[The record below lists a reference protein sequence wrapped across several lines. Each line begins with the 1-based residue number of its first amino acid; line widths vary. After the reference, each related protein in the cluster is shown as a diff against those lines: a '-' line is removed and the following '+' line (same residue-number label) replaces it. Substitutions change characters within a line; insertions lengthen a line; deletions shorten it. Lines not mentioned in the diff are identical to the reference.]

1 MYWLKQNNVDL
12 LSKLLFTSTLKQR
25 KIFNLGTESATPLLQ
40 REQQHSVHIRVYVV
54 ARFFVQNIA
63 SKFRH
68 QVSSISPH
76 NGSLEGV
83 N

>member
-40 REQQHSVHIRVYVV
+40 REQQYSAHST
-54 ARFFVQNIA
+54 
-63 SKFRH
+63 
-68 QVSSISPH
+68 
-76 NGSLEGV
+76 
-83 N
+83 